1 MSGYLI
7 KIQMKKLSIL
17 LFLTFT
23 LIGFSQ
29 KLKSNIALQ
38 SGPMVG
44 YCEMTEAMIWLQ
56 TTNLA
61 TVKIEYF
68 AIDNPA
74 VIFTSDNYSTTK
86 DVGYTYHIILDK
98 LQQGKKYKYNVF
110 IDNKKI
116 VLPYET
122 RSEERRVGKEC
133 SS

>member
-1 MSGYLI
+1 
-7 KIQMKKLSIL
+7 MKKFSIL

-29 KLKSNIALQ
+29 KLKSSTTLQ

-86 DVGYTYHIILDK
+86 DVGYTYHVILDK
-98 LQQGKKYKYNVF
+98 LQQGKTIFLLSIKTLYLYF
-110 IDNKKI
+110 LPCCSLSKI
-116 VLPYET
+116 I
-122 RSEERRVGKEC
+122 
-133 SS
+133 